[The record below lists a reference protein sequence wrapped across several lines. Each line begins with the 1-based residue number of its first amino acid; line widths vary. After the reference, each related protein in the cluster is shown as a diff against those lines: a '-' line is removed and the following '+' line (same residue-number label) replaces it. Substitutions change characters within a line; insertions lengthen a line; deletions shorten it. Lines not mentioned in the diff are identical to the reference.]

1 MGAKHPSEYLFVPI
15 FLDPCSC
22 LWRLTGK
29 TGPCG
34 KLKSHF
40 VHFLAWKVERC
51 LVSQVG
57 RWPGPRRK
65 EVEEVEEEVG
75 EEAQEEQEE
84 STTLNVYYRGPRQT
98 IQLLPL
104 QVDIIASF
112 VLQAT
117 IHLGRFGQAIFSW
130 AWMNPF
136 PAILQR
142 TTCYI
147 QLPVIKQF

>member
-1 MGAKHPSEYLFVPI
+1 M
-15 FLDPCSC
+15 
-22 LWRLTGK
+22 
-29 TGPCG
+29 
-34 KLKSHF
+34 
-40 VHFLAWKVERC
+40 
-51 LVSQVG
+51 
-57 RWPGPRRK
+57 
-65 EVEEVEEEVG
+65 EVEEEQEVEEK
-75 EEAQEEQEE
+75 EEAQEE

-117 IHLGRFGQAIFSW
+117 IHLGRFGQAKYSW

>member
-1 MGAKHPSEYLFVPI
+1 ME
-15 FLDPCSC
+15 
-22 LWRLTGK
+22 
-29 TGPCG
+29 
-34 KLKSHF
+34 
-40 VHFLAWKVERC
+40 E
-51 LVSQVG
+51 Q
-57 RWPGPRRK
+57 
-65 EVEEVEEEVG
+65 EEQEEVEEEVG
-75 EEAQEEQEE
+75 E
-84 STTLNVYYRGPRQT
+84 STASNVYYRGPRQT

-117 IHLGRFGQAIFSW
+117 IHLGRFGQATFSW

-147 QLPVIKQF
+147 RLPVIKQF

>member
-1 MGAKHPSEYLFVPI
+1 ME
-15 FLDPCSC
+15 
-22 LWRLTGK
+22 
-29 TGPCG
+29 
-34 KLKSHF
+34 
-40 VHFLAWKVERC
+40 
-51 LVSQVG
+51 
-57 RWPGPRRK
+57 
-65 EVEEVEEEVG
+65 EVEEVEEEQEEK
-75 EEAQEEQEE
+75 EEALEEVEE

-117 IHLGRFGQAIFSW
+117 IHLGRFGQATFSW

-147 QLPVIKQF
+147 RLPVIKQF